1 MKHCYSPEI
10 EGAMRR
16 YHAGLNEKNRRLY
29 AGLEAMKIGRGGR
42 SYIAKVLG
50 CSRNTVS
57 KGAREMSEL
66 TDREV
71 NEIIRDAPSDPPP
84 KPRIRKAGGGRPTYE
99 EMWGE
104 KLDAALLEVLRE
116 HTAGD
121 PMDEKVRWTNLS
133 LKQIKIALKK
143 DHGITISTFV
153 IRKLLKKLGYRR
165 RKVQKR
171 TTMKDEIKN
180 RNEQFENINKL
191 KIDYEATGQP
201 IISMDTK
208 KKEML
213 GNFYRDGKLY
223 TLEELRAYDHDFKS
237 FSEGDIIPHCFYDV
251 RLNVGYIQLGTSH
264 DTGEFACDSF
274 RHWWYN
280 HGRLNYPDATS
291 ILVLCD
297 GGGSNSSR
305 QYLFKQD
312 LQCLADEIGIEI
324 RIAHYPPYCSKYNP
338 IEHRLFPHVTRACQ
352 GVIFTSVDLVME
364 LMSNTSTST
373 GLTAFVHLIDNAYET
388 GRKVAA
394 DFKDNMR
401 IIFDRFLPRWNY
413 RAVPAACSECTS

>member
-1 MKHCYSPEI
+1 MKHYFSPEV
-10 EGAMRR
+10 EEAMRR
-16 YHAGLNEKNRRLY
+16 YYAGLNEKDRRLY

-57 KGAREMSEL
+57 KGAREVSEL
-66 TDREV
+66 TGREV
-71 NEIIRDAPSDPPP
+71 NEIIRDAPSDPTP

-99 EMWGE
+99 EMWGA

-133 LKQIKIALKK
+133 LKRIKAALKK
-143 DHGITISTFV
+143 DHGIAISTFV

-165 RKVQKR
+165 RKAQKR

-191 KIDYEATGQP
+191 KIDYEAAGQP

-223 TLEELRAYDHDFKS
+223 TVEELRAYDHDFKS

-312 LQCLADEIGIEI
+312 LQCLADEIGVEI

-373 GLTAFVHLIDNAYET
+373 GLKAFVHLINKAYET

-401 IIFDRFLPRWNY
+401 IIFDQFLPRWNY
-413 RAVPAACSECTS
+413 RAVPAACSECTN